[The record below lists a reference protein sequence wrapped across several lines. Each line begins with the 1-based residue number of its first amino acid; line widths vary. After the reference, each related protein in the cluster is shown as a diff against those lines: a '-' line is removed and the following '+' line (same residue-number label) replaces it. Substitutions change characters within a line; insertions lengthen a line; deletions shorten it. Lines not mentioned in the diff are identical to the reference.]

1 MLNKQFIKERLV
13 LIKSYTEELKNLSKL
28 DKETFTKNKVYS
40 AAAESFLRRA
50 LEAIFDIGRHI
61 LAKKGYIDLSKEY
74 KSIASGLSKIGAVD
88 DELSAKLIQ
97 MAGYR
102 NRLVHMYHTVTEDE
116 LYEIITEDLK
126 DIDKFIKSIKKLL
139 QYD

>member
-61 LAKKGYIDLSKEY
+61 LAKKGYIDISKEY